1 MMNEELIMNGL
12 RIILYKYGAYY
23 ISTCSKITKV
33 LELFSVLQ
41 IIYQPHDPFNDVIDC
56 HHFMSSIPG
65 RNFNFIPCVEL
76 EIPGGGGVVELYSPP
91 NQSHRNT
98 WLGNTFIILV
108 IRQIC

>member
-12 RIILYKYGAYY
+12 RIILHKYGAYY

-41 IIYQPHDPFNDVIDC
+41 IIYEPHDPFNDVIDC
-56 HHFMSSIPG
+56 HHFISSIPG
-65 RNFNFIPCVEL
+65 RNFNFMPCVEL
-76 EIPGGGGVVELYSPP
+76 EIPGGGGGVELYSPP

-98 WLGNTFIILV
+98 WLGNTYNFS
-108 IRQIC
+108 